1 MLLETYLN
9 SKIDKEY
16 LAIDSTILR
25 KESSPS
31 VIISISFSPFSP
43 LTTEQIV
50 TAVNGVGGG
59 SKLERGSSSSDQEES
74 LCQEDIQKL
83 LGLQQSKVSL
93 DKVSF
98 PAMSSF
104 SRFEGGSA
112 LVLVNPFNNHYPR
125 TEEKC

>member
-1 MLLETYLN
+1 MT
-9 SKIDKEY
+9 
-16 LAIDSTILR
+16 

-31 VIISISFSPFSP
+31 VILSISFSPFSP

-50 TAVNGVGGG
+50 TTVNGVGAG

-93 DKVSF
+93 DKVSSISLF
-98 PAMSSF
+98 IFLTLKLPKMLMDTF
-104 SRFEGGSA
+104 
-112 LVLVNPFNNHYPR
+112 
-125 TEEKC
+125 